1 MSSLKSS
8 YRLGLHVTD
17 AWSIDIADEVEII
30 EPFGVPPPLKT
41 VVQEITLGTLTFEPG
56 LGYYADFKY
65 APNGLYGGNG
75 IPVGYMPIG
84 ATTSGTRVIIG
95 FSNYFNGVKFE
106 SLIPLQSIEYM
117 GKVFSREEY
126 PDAFTDVD
134 NGSFS
139 LTEYPSVFT
148 FVPNDPDHPFYP
160 LRRPSPVLSGSV
172 HTFTL
177 TFK

>member
-17 AWSIDIADEVEII
+17 AWSIDIADDVEVI
-30 EPFGVPPPLKT
+30 EPFGVPPPPKV
-41 VVQEITLGTLTFEPG
+41 VVQEITLGTLSFEPG
-56 LGYYADFKY
+56 KGYYAAFKY
-65 APNGLYGGNG
+65 APNNLYAGNG
-75 IPVGYMPIG
+75 IPVDYMPIG
-84 ATTSGTRVIIG
+84 STSAGTRVLIG
-95 FSNYFNGVKFE
+95 FSNYFNGVRFE
-106 SLIPLQSIEYM
+106 SLIPLKSIEYL

-139 LTEYPSVFT
+139 LTTYPSVFT
-148 FVPNDPDHPFYP
+148 FVPNDPAHPFYP
-160 LRRPSPVLSGSV
+160 LRYPTQALSGSV

-177 TFK
+177 TFQ